1 MKVELSPY
9 EKAVNILN
17 GLTPRQDRI
26 ITEALNDLIRQRDTL
41 RSEVARL
48 TAEVEAMRAVVSTM
62 EDFAEHDCTYG
73 DGCPVFG
80 SRHGV
85 CIGCKARRALDALR
99 ARKVG
104 G

>member
-1 MKVELSPY
+1 MKVDLSPY

-26 ITEALNDLIRQRDTL
+26 ITEALDDLISQRDAA

-48 TAEVEAMRAVVSTM
+48 TAEVEAMRAVEASSRRVV
-62 EDFAEHDCTYG
+62 DHWR
-73 DGCPVFG
+73 DGLG
-80 SRHGV
+80 MIYSV
-85 CIGCKARRALDALR
+85 CSLRSDLDALDALR

>member
-1 MKVELSPY
+1 MKVELSAY

-26 ITEALNDLIRQRDTL
+26 ITEALDDLISQRDTA
-41 RSEVARL
+41 RAEVARL
-48 TAEVEAMRAVVSTM
+48 TAEVEAMRAVVD
-62 EDFAEHDCTYG
+62 EAERVYTTCEPNAPMLMQHLG
-73 DGCPVFG
+73 E
-80 SRHGV
+80 S
-85 CIGCKARRALDALR
+85 LDALR